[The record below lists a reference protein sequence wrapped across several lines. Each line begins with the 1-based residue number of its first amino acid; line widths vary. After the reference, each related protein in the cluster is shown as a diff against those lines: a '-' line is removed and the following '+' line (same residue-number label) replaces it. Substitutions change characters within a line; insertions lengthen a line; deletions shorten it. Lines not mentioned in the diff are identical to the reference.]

1 MVRFGEIRRQH
12 SRGFTLIELLVVIS
26 IIAVLIALLL
36 PAVQQAREA
45 ARRAQCKNN
54 LKQVGLAL
62 HNYHDAYG
70 RFPFSHLARGACT
83 GTSSE
88 NSGLGTS
95 ATSTIEPVI
104 LNARGWT
111 MLLPYL
117 DQAPLFNQYNMSLAA
132 GDLNESGTTIVAGT
146 AFGNNDRVISTKL
159 QVLLCPSDP
168 GDPYV
173 KDPTSSPPRWIIS
186 AADLS
191 AGIYPAKSSY
201 DFSTNADNIRRQCNR
216 YSTLPA
222 NLKHMFGMNDG
233 ARIGDITDG
242 SSNSAAILETTLNCQ
257 NGYTAPWGVSLFAPV
272 GIDLSHTDGINSFI
286 GYSWSVPPFAMSP
299 QKGVTHYA
307 GPGSSHVG
315 GMHMVLGDG
324 AVRFLS
330 QNVDVSVRRRLARIA
345 DGEVLGEY

>member
-1 MVRFGEIRRQH
+1 MLRLDAPRRCR
-12 SRGFTLIELLVVIS
+12 SRGFTLIELLVVIA

-54 LKQVGLAL
+54 LKQIGLAL

-70 RFPFSHLARGACT
+70 RFPFAHVARGACT
-83 GTSSE
+83 GTASE
-88 NSGLGTS
+88 NSALGTA
-95 ATSTIEPVI
+95 ATSTIEPIV

-132 GDLNESGTTIVAGT
+132 GDLNESGTALVAGT
-146 AFGNNDRVISTKL
+146 AFNNNDKVISQKL

-173 KDPTSSPPRWIIS
+173 QDPTASPPRWIIS
-186 AADLS
+186 VPDLN
-191 AGIYPAKSSY
+191 ARVYPAKSSY
-201 DFSTNADNIRRQCNR
+201 DFSANASNIRRQCNR
-216 YSTLPA
+216 FGTLPG

-233 ARIGDITDG
+233 ARIADITDG
-242 SSNSAAILETTLNCQ
+242 ASNSVAVLETTLNCQ

-272 GIDLSHTDGINSFI
+272 GIDLTHPDGINSFI
-286 GYSWSVPPFAMSP
+286 GYSWSTPPFAFAP
-299 QKGVTHYA
+299 QKGVTHYS

-324 AVRFLS
+324 AVRFLT
-330 QNVDVSVRRRLARIA
+330 QNVDVTVRTRLARIA
-345 DGEVLGEY
+345 DGEVLGDF